1 MIPKCG
7 NCKHLL
13 DHEDGAI
20 CGKTLLFTEDEDIC
34 HDWETEEVFNP
45 TKLVALA
52 IVAIGIVLL
61 LANFL

>member
-34 HDWETEEVFNP
+34 LDWETEEVFNP

-52 IVAIGIVLL
+52 IVVIGIVLL
-61 LANFL
+61 LAIFL

>member
-20 CGKTLLFTEDEDIC
+20 CGKTLLFTEDKDIC
-34 HDWETEEVFNP
+34 LDWETEEVFNP

-52 IVAIGIVLL
+52 IVVIGIVLL
-61 LANFL
+61 LAKFL